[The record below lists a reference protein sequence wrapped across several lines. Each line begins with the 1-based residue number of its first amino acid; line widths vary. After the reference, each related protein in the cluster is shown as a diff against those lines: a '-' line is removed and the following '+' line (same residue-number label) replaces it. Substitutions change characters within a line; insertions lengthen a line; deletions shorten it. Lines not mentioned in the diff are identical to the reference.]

1 MKNNCM
7 NFFFSNR
14 LIRLIYFGAIL
25 MFFNSCTKS
34 IEPQKHEIIKSEYP
48 KLADEIIQRDFN
60 GLWEFIDHENIH
72 VRKLAWKAIGK
83 SEAPDIQNFIDLA
96 IQEDDSL
103 VWHSLSL
110 RPLAR
115 EQVKAIEQRF
125 VDGSIES
132 ESVCNVFFNH
142 GSGNTLD
149 VLLDKPEL
157 LMQSEVC
164 AKAVGG
170 IVARVQIDDL
180 SRRQIF
186 DLAFNSG
193 KKTIWRNLL
202 YGFYRSDVNRP
213 DPGSILNEN
222 IATLL
227 DIQGGRFTLEM
238 DRYITRISGKVG
250 FLNVM
255 DRRSDRVLNK
265 AIQLS
270 NELARNV
277 ILFDSDELDS
287 IHIKRLL
294 KHNVD
299 NVVAQT
305 LQSLQEFDSI
315 PAQLLDF
322 IEFEI
327 APTTRDAEVFAEAL
341 TVLSE
346 NGRDILGYKAK
357 LKYMDSNNEY
367 IKHRIL
373 PLYAEIESDSD
384 YLNRLRTEIRKGG
397 IGGLRSVQALM
408 NFFTKNPQD
417 QNTVDQ
423 VRTITRFAVEEGD
436 RSVISALPTLLG
448 SPNLFDED
456 SFEWM
461 FKHYESFIETS
472 QWEKANVLEEVL
484 NNRFPENFEA
494 LTIPELPFRKPDW
507 DRLYEMGSNP
517 YWVLE
522 TEKGT
527 IEIQLDPLASPFT
540 VSSIDSLT
548 RAGAYDDVPF
558 HRVVRSFV
566 IQGGDVD
573 RKDGFGGPDYKL
585 PTEPSFRCFE
595 RGKVGIA
602 SSGTDTEGSQ
612 FFVMLNWSPHLDGN
626 YTIFGEVTKGMEVAD
641 RIQMG
646 DVVVKAEIYLR

>member
-1 MKNNCM
+1 MKNNSM
-7 NFFFSNR
+7 NFFFFDRFVS
-14 LIRLIYFGAIL
+14 LIFFAVIL
-25 MFFNSCTKS
+25 TFLNSCNKS
-34 IEPQKHEIIKSEYP
+34 IEPQKDEIIMSEYP
-48 KLADEIIQRDFN
+48 KLADEIMQRDFE
-60 GLWEFIDHENIH
+60 GLWEFANHENDH
-72 VRKLAWKAIGK
+72 VKTLALKAIGK
-83 SEAPDIQNFIDLA
+83 SEAPDLQYFVDFA

-110 RPLAR
+110 HPLEN
-115 EQVKAIEQRF
+115 EQVQSIEQRF
-125 VDGSIES
+125 ANGPIES
-132 ESVCNVFFNH
+132 ESVCNVFFKH
-142 GSGNTLD
+142 GTSNTLEI
-149 VLLDKPEL
+149 LLDKTEL

-193 KKTIWRNLL
+193 NEIIWRNLL

-213 DPGSILNEN
+213 APGSILNEN

-227 DIQGGRFTLEM
+227 DIQGDRFTLEM
-238 DRYITRISGKVG
+238 DRYITRISGMVG
-250 FLNVM
+250 FRNVM
-255 DRRSDRVLNK
+255 ARRSDRELND

-277 ILFDSDELDS
+277 ILFENDELN
-287 IHIKRLL
+287 HPNIKRLL
-294 KHNVD
+294 NHNMD

-305 LQSLQEFDSI
+305 LQSLQEFDSL
-315 PAQLLDF
+315 PEELLGY
-322 IEFEI
+322 IEFQI
-327 APTTRDAEVFAEAL
+327 AAVTRDAEVFAEAL

-346 NGRDILGYKAK
+346 NGREIDGYRTK
-357 LKYMDSNNEY
+357 LEFMDERNEY
-367 IKHRIL
+367 LKHRIL
-373 PLYAEIESDSD
+373 PLYAKIESDDD
-384 YLNRLRTEIRKGG
+384 YLNRLRSEVSEGG

-408 NFFTKNPQD
+408 NYFTENPKD
-417 QNTVDQ
+417 QNTIDQ
-423 VRTITRFAVEEGD
+423 VRTLTRFAVEEGD

-448 SPNLFDED
+448 SPNLFDGD

-461 FKHYESFIETS
+461 FNHYESFVETS
-472 QWEKANVLEEVL
+472 QWEKANVLEEVF
-484 NNRFPENFEA
+484 NNRFPEKFEA
-494 LTIPELPFRKPDW
+494 LTIPVPPFRKPKW

-527 IEIQLDPLASPFT
+527 IEIQLDPLTSPFT

-573 RKDGFGGPDYKL
+573 RKDGFGGPDYRL
-585 PTEPSFRCFE
+585 PTEPSFKSFE

-626 YTIFGEVTKGMEVAD
+626 YTIFGNVTKGMNVAD
-641 RIQMG
+641 RIQVG
-646 DVVVKAEIYLR
+646 DRVIKAKIYSR